1 MMRATA
7 VSRQAVIGSMAL
19 LLAAAPAAA
28 VSTSFWRVDSFEG
41 FAAGDAS
48 GVSILEE
55 GAIVLSPGFERVDV
69 PGAGYVWSVVP
80 GPRGAAYLVAGTPGR
95 LYELEGGELTLLF
108 ESATADLPVLA
119 VGHGG
124 DVFVGTAPGGQ
135 IYRVKP
141 DGTSELFYD
150 TGQGYVWSMAY
161 SQTHGLVVGTG
172 SSAKVLCL
180 DAKGNASVV
189 LESSESSITAL
200 ACAGDRILAGTS
212 GEGLLLD
219 ITPGRAATVLF
230 DSPSEEIT
238 AIVPDVGGEIYF
250 ASTSVSLD
258 EALEQSDDSES
269 PLGEGAVWRTTPAGG
284 AVGLWE
290 SPDVPVTALGP
301 GPDGAVWAGTG
312 ATGLIVSIG
321 PRGKSDLVADLE
333 EEEVLSIVSVRD
345 AVLATTGV
353 PGAVYSFGSG
363 VGRSGSY
370 ESDVFESGSAARWGE
385 IRWRGETPSGSGV
398 AFRTRSGN
406 TSEPDETWSA
416 WASVESA
423 ERSQGPIASPP
434 AQYLQWRV
442 DLTRG
447 AGVTGPIL
455 RAVEIAYLEENLP
468 PRLASLVVNPP
479 GEAEAASGG
488 PGAAPSTQTLPSGLE
503 ITYGVEPSGVARRQL
518 PSLLRGMRAAEWEV
532 IDPNDDRVRFDV
544 WIRSEDET
552 AWKLIEEG
560 ITRTAHAWDTQ
571 SMTDGFYRLKVV
583 ATDDL
588 DNPAEHA
595 GSDSIVSAPFLV
607 DGTAPSITGLD
618 VRVERGRVTVEG
630 LVEDALSPV
639 DRVEV
644 AVDYGEWSLA
654 FAGDGMFDS
663 PAESFRIEVEDVA
676 AGEHAVAVRATDTAG
691 NSAVVT
697 RIVR

>member
-1 MMRATA
+1 MRATA
-7 VSRQAVIGSMAL
+7 VPRQAVIGSIAL
-19 LLAAAPAAA
+19 FLAAAPAAA

-55 GAIVLSPGFERVDV
+55 GALVLSPDFERTDV
-69 PGAGYVWSVVP
+69 PDAGYVWSAVP

-108 ESATADLPVLA
+108 EATTADLPAVA

-124 DVFVGTAPGGQ
+124 DVFVGTAPGGRV
-135 IYRVKP
+135 YRVKP

-161 SQTHGLVVGTG
+161 SRTHGLLVGTG
-172 SSAKVLCL
+172 SSARVLSL
-180 DAKGNASVV
+180 DAHGDASVV
-189 LESSESSITAL
+189 FESSESSITVL
-200 ACAGDRILAGTS
+200 ACAGDRVLAGTS
-212 GEGLLLD
+212 GDGLLLD
-219 ITPGRAATVLF
+219 ITPGRAPTVLF
-230 DSPSEEIT
+230 DSPSEEIS

-258 EALEQSDDSES
+258 EALEKNGDPGST
-269 PLGEGAVWRTTPAGG
+269 LGEGAVWRTTPAGG

-290 SPDVPVTALGP
+290 SSDVPVTSLGP
-301 GPDGAVWAGTG
+301 GPDGTVWAGTG
-312 ATGLIVSIG
+312 ATGLIVSVG
-321 PRGKSDLVADLE
+321 PRGKTDLVADLE
-333 EEEVLSIVSVRD
+333 EEEVLSIVSARD

-353 PGAVYSFGSG
+353 PGAVYSFGVG

-370 ESDVFESGSAARWGE
+370 ESDVLESGSAARWGE
-385 IRWRGETPSGSGV
+385 IRWRGEIPSGSGLK
-398 AFRTRSGN
+398 FSTRSGN
-406 TSEPDETWSA
+406 TREPDEMWSE
-416 WASVESA
+416 WAPVEDS
-423 ERSQGPIASPP
+423 EGSQGPVASPP
-434 AQYLQWRV
+434 AQYLQWRAE
-442 DLTRG
+442 LTRG
-447 AGVTGPIL
+447 SGGAGPIL
-455 RAVEIAYLEENLP
+455 HAVEVAYLEENLP

-479 GEAEAASGG
+479 GEAEAAAGG
-488 PGAAPSTQTLPSGLE
+488 TGAASATQTLPSGLE
-503 ITYGVEPSGVARRQL
+503 ITYGAEPSGVTRREL

-532 IDPNDDRVRFDV
+532 IDPNDDRVRFDL

-552 AWKLIEEG
+552 AWKRMEED

-583 ATDDL
+583 ATDAL

-607 DGTAPSITGLD
+607 DGTAPSIPKLE
-618 VRVERGRVTVEG
+618 VRAVRDRVIVEG
-630 LVEDALSPV
+630 LVEDGLSPV

-644 AVDYGEWSLA
+644 ALDYGEWDLA

-663 PAESFRIEVEDVA
+663 PAESFRLEVEDVA
-676 AGEHAVAVRATDTAG
+676 AGEHAVAVRATDRAG

-697 RIVR
+697 RVVR

>member
-7 VSRQAVIGSMAL
+7 LPRQAVIASIAL

-48 GVSILEE
+48 GISILEE
-55 GAIVLSPGFERVDV
+55 GALVLSPDFERTVV
-69 PGAGYVWSVVP
+69 PDAGYVWSVVP

-108 ESATADLPVLA
+108 EAATADLPAIA
-119 VGHGG
+119 VGYGG

-135 IYRVKP
+135 VYRVKP

-161 SQTHGLVVGTG
+161 SPAHGLLVGTG
-172 SSAKVLCL
+172 SSAEVISLGA
-180 DAKGNASVV
+180 DGTASVV
-189 LESSESSITAL
+189 FESSESSITVL
-200 ACAGDRILAGTS
+200 ACAGDRVLAGTS
-212 GEGLLLD
+212 GDGLLLD
-219 ITPGRAATVLF
+219 ITPGRAPTVLF
-230 DSPSEEIT
+230 DSASEEIS
-238 AIVPDVGGEIYF
+238 AIAPDVGGEIYF

-258 EALEQSDDSES
+258 EALDKSDDPGST
-269 PLGEGAVWRTTPAGG
+269 LGEGAVWRTTPAGG

-290 SPDVPVTALGP
+290 STDVPVTSLGP
-301 GPDGAVWAGTG
+301 GPNGAVWAGTG
-312 ATGLIVSIG
+312 ATGLIVSVG

-333 EEEVLSIVSVRD
+333 EEEVLSIVSARD
-345 AVLATTGV
+345 AVLVTTGV
-353 PGAVYSFGSG
+353 PGAVYSFGAG
-363 VGRSGSY
+363 VGKSGSY
-370 ESDVFESGSAARWGE
+370 ESDVLESGSAARWGE
-385 IRWRGETPSGSGV
+385 IRWRGETPSGSRL
-398 AFRTRSGN
+398 AFSTRSGN
-406 TSEPDETWSA
+406 TGEPDETWSE
-416 WASVESA
+416 WAPVEDG
-423 ERSQGPIASPP
+423 ERSQGPVASPP

-442 DLTRG
+442 ELTRG
-447 AGVTGPIL
+447 SGGAGPIL
-455 RAVEIAYLEENLP
+455 RAVEVAYLEENLP

-479 GEAEAASGG
+479 GDAESAADG
-488 PGAAPSTQTLPSGLE
+488 PAAATATQTLPSGLE
-503 ITYGVEPSGVARRQL
+503 ITYGVEPSGVTQREL

-552 AWKLIEEG
+552 VWKLMQKD

-588 DNPAEHA
+588 DNPTERA

-607 DGTAPSITGLD
+607 DGTAPSVSKLD
-618 VRVERGRVTVEG
+618 VRVERGRVVVAG
-630 LVEDALSPV
+630 SVEDALSPV
-639 DRVEV
+639 DRVDV
-644 AVDYGEWSLA
+644 ALDYGDWDLA
-654 FAGDGMFDS
+654 FAEDGMFDS
-663 PAESFRIEVEDVA
+663 PAESFRFEAEDVA
-676 AGEHAVAVRATDTAG
+676 AGEHTVAVRATDRAG
-691 NSAVVT
+691 NSAVVM